1 MIIYKTRDLVIFE
14 TRSGN
19 SSTDWTGKAEYII
32 DEMNHENAALI
43 AKIKRFAPYCELVL
57 DKSGNIIDVTPTETP
72 DEPEPT
78 PAPTVW
84 DEIAAAYQEGVN
96 SIDE

>member
-1 MIIYKTRDLVIFE
+1 MKEHITE
-14 TRSGN
+14 T
-19 SSTDWTGKAEYII
+19 DEYGTW
-32 DEMNHENAALI
+32 EVYENGIRALI
-43 AKIKRFAPYCELVL
+43 EPSQLWLDEHPAPE
-57 DKSGNIIDVTPTETP
+57 PTP

-84 DEIAAAYQEGVN
+84 DEIAAAYTEGVN

>member
-1 MIIYKTRDLVIFE
+1 MNKTDYI
-14 TRSGN
+14 TYTN
-19 SSTDWTGKAEYII
+19 EYGIW
-32 DEMNHENAALI
+32 HEYPNGVRALI
-43 AKIKRFAPYCELVL
+43 EPSQKWLDEHPAPEP
-57 DKSGNIIDVTPTETP
+57 S

-84 DEIAAAYQEGVN
+84 DELAAAYQEGVN

>member
-1 MIIYKTRDLVIFE
+1 MSEPNKTTTFTDEWGKWRDYGDGFLALE
-14 TRSGN
+14 EPSQK
-19 SSTDWTGKAEYII
+19 WI
-32 DEMNHENAALI
+32 DEHP
-43 AKIKRFAPYCELVL
+43 APE
-57 DKSGNIIDVTPTETP
+57 PAP

-78 PAPTVW
+78 PTPTVW

>member
-1 MIIYKTRDLVIFE
+1 MSNSNVKPTR
-14 TRSGN
+14 
-19 SSTDWTGKAEYII
+19 TDEYGTW
-32 DEMNHENAALI
+32 EQQA
-43 AKIKRFAPYCELVL
+43 ELVWTLIPGTETQPWL
-57 DKSGNIIDVTPTETP
+57 DEHPAPEPTP